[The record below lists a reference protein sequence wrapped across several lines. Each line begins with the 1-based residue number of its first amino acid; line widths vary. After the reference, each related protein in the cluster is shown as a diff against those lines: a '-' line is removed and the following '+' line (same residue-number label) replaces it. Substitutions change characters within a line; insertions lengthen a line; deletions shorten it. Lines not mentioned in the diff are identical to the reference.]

1 MEIQSQEILEEMQ
14 RRFALETTICVL
26 VIEKRKLQEELEAL
40 KNG

>member
-14 RRFALETTICVL
+14 RRFPLETNFCVL
-26 VIEKRKLQEELEAL
+26 VIEKRKLEEELKAL